1 MVPSD
6 PWAATGIREGD
17 VLAGKYRAER
27 VLGVGGM
34 GVVVAARH
42 LQLEERVAIKFLLPH
57 LFADQGAVSRFLRE
71 ARAAVKIKSEHVAR
85 VFDVGTL
92 PNGAPYIVME
102 FLEGGDLT
110 AWLEARGAM
119 RIDQAVDFVLQACVA
134 LADAHK
140 VGIVHRDLKPSNL
153 FCVQRSDGQLTIK
166 ILDFGISKVTDVS
179 GSDPRMS
186 VTKTSAVMGS
196 PLYMSPE
203 QMRSSK
209 DVDLK
214 TDIWALGIIL
224 FELLAGKTP
233 FDGES
238 LPEVAVKVSIEPPP
252 PLRSVRP
259 DAPAALESV
268 VTRCLEK
275 DPRNRY
281 PNVGELAVSLAPFGS
296 GQARGYV
303 ERSLAI
309 LGGRSASAPPAALA
323 PNAVSAS
330 SPEVQTAAP
339 LGRTANERPNH
350 RKAVAGIAGTLGIA
364 VLVVGGVL
372 VTRRSFDGSL
382 RPTPTA
388 ARPSS
393 DPHAAA
399 QGGST
404 TSGSQAAPA
413 TTKTAPVDP
422 SLPSTALPSLTP
434 LPTGANVATTTKTLP
449 PMHHLGKPDAGTSGT
464 NAGAPTAS
472 PTPTSAT
479 PNCNPPYFIDPA
491 GHKQYKP
498 ECL

>member
-1 MVPSD
+1 MVPTD

-17 VLAGKYRAER
+17 VLVDKYRAER

-42 LQLEERVAIKFLLPH
+42 LQLDERVAIKFLLPH
-57 LFADQGAVSRFLRE
+57 LFADQGAVMRFLRE
-71 ARAAVKIKSEHVAR
+71 AKAAVKIKSEHVAR

-153 FCVQRSDGQLTIK
+153 YCVQRSDGQLTIK
-166 ILDFGISKVTDVS
+166 ILDFGISKITDVS
-179 GSDPRMS
+179 GSDPRMA

-209 DVDLK
+209 DVDLT
-214 TDIWALGIIL
+214 TDIWALGVIL
-224 FELLAGKTP
+224 FELFVGKTP

-252 PLRSVRP
+252 PLRTVRP
-259 DAPAALESV
+259 DAPAALEAV
-268 VTRCLEK
+268 VARCLEK

-281 PNVGELAVSLAPFGS
+281 QNVGELAAALAPFGS
-296 GQARGYV
+296 GQARGHV
-303 ERSLAI
+303 ERIAAI
-309 LGGRSASAPPAALA
+309 LQPGVRSASGPPAAMA
-323 PNAVSAS
+323 PSVVSAS
-330 SPEVQTAAP
+330 SPEGQTAAP
-339 LGRTANERPNH
+339 LGRTTANRPGH
-350 RKAVAGIAGTLGIA
+350 KRAVAGIVGTIGIA
-364 VLVVGGVL
+364 VVLVAGLV
-372 VTRRSFDGSL
+372 VTRRSFDGSTGARTQAAE
-382 RPTPTA
+382 RPAGA
-388 ARPSS
+388 A
-393 DPHAAA
+393 DPHAGA
-399 QGGST
+399 QGAASAVGLEIAP
-404 TSGSQAAPA
+404 TSA
-413 TTKTAPVDP
+413 KTAPADP
-422 SLPSTALPSLTP
+422 PLPSLTP
-434 LPTGANVATTTKTLP
+434 LSTGTSVAPGTKVLP
-449 PMHHLGKPDAGTSGT
+449 PVHHLGRPD
-464 NAGAPTAS
+464 AGAPTPNLTA
-472 PTPTSAT
+472 PAPAPAPAT

-491 GHKQYKP
+491 GHRQYKP